1 MKTLKITATT
11 LCAAM
16 MLTGCG
22 AGNENAASGG
32 ILGAQ
37 LGSIL
42 GSAIGGISGGPRG
55 SDIGTIVGMAGGAAV
70 GVAMGTAADNA
81 RRADVEKS
89 SQSQR
94 RRQYNDAQQTDTYAY
109 GTSRNSS
116 DISQDNA
123 DSGFDPNNGGDDIIS
138 FDAPAADGSTSNA
151 QTISGDLG
159 SIDSQSMN
167 YSAPSAPS
175 QSASFSAPALE
186 IRSVRFA
193 DKDNDLTLRRGEMA
207 KVVLEVYNNSS
218 EPLYN
223 VQPVVEE
230 TTGNKHIFV
239 SAPILVEKIGAGK
252 GIRYT
257 AMVKAD
263 SKLKDG
269 KAHFRVTVREAAHRR
284 SSEQREF
291 DIATK
296 RE

>member
-1 MKTLKITATT
+1 MNYKTFSIT

-16 MLTGCG
+16 LLSGCG
-22 AGNENAASGG
+22 AGNGNTASGG
-32 ILGAQ
+32 FLGAQ

-55 SDIGTIVGMAGGAAV
+55 SDIGTIVGMAGGAVVGAAV
-70 GVAMGTAADNA
+70 GSTADKA
-81 RRADVEKS
+81 RRDDIEARS
-89 SQSQR
+89 LPQR
-94 RRQYNDAQQTDTYAY
+94 RSKYNDVRPADTYA
-109 GTSRNSS
+109 GGSADEQGAT
-116 DISQDNA
+116 
-123 DSGFDPNNGGDDIIS
+123 DSGFDPSNSGDDIIS
-138 FDAPAADGSTSNA
+138 FDDVSDQP
-151 QTISGDLG
+151 
-159 SIDSQSMN
+159 MN
-167 YSAPSAPS
+167 YSAPAAPA
-175 QSASFSAPALE
+175 QSASFRAPALE

-193 DKDNDLTLRRGEMA
+193 DNDNDLTLRRGETA
-207 KVVLEVYNNSS
+207 KVIVEVFNNSS

-223 VQPVVEE
+223 VQPYVEE

-239 SAPILVEKIGAGK
+239 SAPIVVEKIGAGK

-269 KAHFRVTVREAAHRR
+269 NAHFKVVVREAAHRR
-284 SSEQREF
+284 SSEPREF

>member
-1 MKTLKITATT
+1 MNYKTVSLT

-16 MLTGCG
+16 LLSGCG
-22 AGNENAASGG
+22 AGNENTASGG
-32 ILGAQ
+32 FLGAQ

-55 SDIGTIVGMAGGAAV
+55 SDIGTIVGMASGAVVGAAV
-70 GVAMGTAADNA
+70 GSAADKA
-81 RRADVEKS
+81 HRDDVEARS
-89 SQSQR
+89 LPQR
-94 RRQYNDAQQTDTYAY
+94 RSKYDDMRPTDSYATGSAEQQSA
-109 GTSRNSS
+109 
-116 DISQDNA
+116 A
-123 DSGFDPNNGGDDIIS
+123 ASGFDPSNSGDDIIS
-138 FDAPAADGSTSNA
+138 FDDAS
-151 QTISGDLG
+151 
-159 SIDSQSMN
+159 SQPMN
-167 YSAPSAPS
+167 YSSTAATS
-175 QSASFSAPALE
+175 QPASFSAPALE

-207 KVVLEVYNNSS
+207 KVVVEVYNNSP

-223 VQPVVEE
+223 VQPFVEE

-239 SAPILVEKIGAGK
+239 SAPIVVEKISPGK

-269 KAHFRVTVREAAHRR
+269 KAHFKVVVREAAHRR
-284 SSEQREF
+284 SSEPREF

>member
-1 MKTLKITATT
+1 
-11 LCAAM
+11 
-16 MLTGCG
+16 MLLSSCG
-22 AGNENAASGG
+22 VGNENTASGG
-32 ILGAQ
+32 FLGAQ

-55 SDIGTIVGMAGGAAV
+55 SDIGTIVGMASGAVVGAAV
-70 GVAMGTAADNA
+70 GSAADKA
-81 RRADVEKS
+81 RRDDIEARS
-89 SQSQR
+89 LPQR
-94 RRQYNDAQQTDTYAY
+94 RSQYGDMQQTDSYSGGCAAQGQT
-109 GTSRNSS
+109 
-116 DISQDNA
+116 

-138 FDAPAADGSTSNA
+138 FDAPAASANVPAGPATANAGGSLDDS
-151 QTISGDLG
+151 SGQPL
-159 SIDSQSMN
+159 N
-167 YSAPSAPS
+167 YSATPAPS

-193 DKDNDLTLRRGEMA
+193 DNDNDLTLRRGEMA
-207 KVVLEVYNNSS
+207 KVVVEVYNNSS

-223 VQPVVEE
+223 VQPFVEE

-239 SAPILVEKIGAGK
+239 SAPIVVEKINPGK

-269 KAHFRVTVREAAHRR
+269 KAHFKVVVREAAHRR
-284 SSEQREF
+284 SSEPREF

>member
-1 MKTLKITATT
+1 
-11 LCAAM
+11 
-16 MLTGCG
+16 MLLSSCG
-22 AGNENAASGG
+22 VGNENTASGG
-32 ILGAQ
+32 FLGAQ

-55 SDIGTIVGMAGGAAV
+55 SDIGTIVGMASGAVVGAAV
-70 GVAMGTAADNA
+70 GSAADKA
-81 RRADVEKS
+81 HRDDVEARS
-89 SQSQR
+89 LPQR
-94 RRQYNDAQQTDTYAY
+94 RSKYNEQTDSYSGGYAAQ
-109 GTSRNSS
+109 GQT
-116 DISQDNA
+116 

-138 FDAPAADGSTSNA
+138 FDDA
-151 QTISGDLG
+151 SGQPL
-159 SIDSQSMN
+159 N
-167 YSAPSAPS
+167 YSATQAPG

-207 KVVLEVYNNSS
+207 KVVVEVYNNSP

-223 VQPVVEE
+223 VQPFVEE
-230 TTGNKHIFV
+230 ITGNKHIFV
-239 SAPILVEKIGAGK
+239 SAPIVVEKIGPGK

-269 KAHFRVTVREAAHRR
+269 KAHFKVVVREAAHRR
-284 SSEQREF
+284 SSEPREF